1 MLNRINFRDFGG
13 EVVSDGR
20 MIRKGVL
27 YRSGIWQ
34 KLNKSDVSIIQS
46 LNIQHVVDFRSIEE
60 QERTPSLLPGK
71 EKISMPCAIDGIT
84 RQRLRPLMFKRHA
97 DELIIDVIDG
107 VYTEMVGM
115 MAEPMGR
122 LINLILTPGAL
133 PIIVHCR
140 AGKDRTGF
148 AAAMIQW
155 FLGLDRESIIKES
168 LKSNEFLMPKISKTL
183 KRVRLFTIGLF
194 PKGNMQAA
202 FEVKE
207 RYIVTAMDKVD
218 KDFGGVV
225 NYLMSS
231 GITSGQLEELKA
243 LLLES

>member
-46 LNIQHVVDFRSIEE
+46 LNILHVVDFRSNEE

-84 RQRLRPLMFKRHA
+84 RQRLRPLMFKKHA

-155 FLGLDRESIIKES
+155 VARK
-168 LKSNEFLMPKISKTL
+168 NC
-183 KRVRLFTIGLF
+183 R
-194 PKGNMQAA
+194 
-202 FEVKE
+202 
-207 RYIVTAMDKVD
+207 
-218 KDFGGVV
+218 
-225 NYLMSS
+225 S
-231 GITSGQLEELKA
+231 GRTSRGIW
-243 LLLES
+243 